1 MTVRTI
7 LVPVHGAD
15 SDPSTL
21 GTAFDVA
28 RDLGAHV
35 NALHVR
41 VDPTE
46 AIPMLGEGM
55 SGTLV
60 QDLVDLTTRESAAR
74 ARRAKE
80 SFDAALETAGL
91 GLADTPSTAGASA
104 RYTETA
110 GREDDVIVDAGR
122 LVDLIVVGRPARAP
136 EAQVGLTLN
145 VILFETGR
153 PVLVGAR
160 DARPRIAGHVAIA
173 WNASAEAARAI
184 GAALPFLALAERV
197 TIVSVGGERASQD
210 PCAGVARYLAWHGV
224 SADDQVVL
232 GRRSVGEALYEVCGD
247 ADLVVMGAYTHS
259 RLRELILGGTT
270 RYMIEETDLPLF
282 MAH

>member
-1 MTVRTI
+1 MTVRSV

-15 SDPSTL
+15 SDSATL
-21 GTAFDVA
+21 GTAFGLA
-28 RDLGAHV
+28 RDLGCHV

-41 VDPTE
+41 VDPTD

-60 QDLVDLTTRESAAR
+60 QDLVDVTTRETSVR
-74 ARRAKE
+74 ARRAKDF
-80 SFDAALETAGL
+80 FDAAVESAGL
-91 GLADTPSTAGASA
+91 NLAETPSAAGASA
-104 RYTETA
+104 WYTEIA
-110 GREDDVIVDAGR
+110 GREDDLIVNAGR

-136 EAQVGLTLN
+136 EAPVGPTLN

-153 PVLVGAR
+153 PVLVSPR
-160 DARPRIAGHVAIA
+160 DARPRVAGHVAIA
-173 WNASAEAARAI
+173 WNASAEAARAV
-184 GAALPFLALAERV
+184 GAALPFLARAERV
-197 TIVSVGGERASQD
+197 TIVSVGGERAADD
-210 PCAGVARYLAWHGV
+210 PCAGVARYLAWHGID
-224 SADDQVVL
+224 ADDQVVL
-232 GRRSVGEALYEVCGD
+232 GHRSVGEALYEVCGD

-270 RYMIEETDLPLF
+270 RFMIEETDLPLL